1 MSADSRPSPPAPR
14 HRSVAFTL
22 VELLVVIGIIAL
34 LIAILLPALNKA
46 RKQGAWATCLSNM
59 KQIGNALMMYANENR
74 GYLPRPASGANG
86 PWPDDIINW
95 LKTPPYSP
103 PGGQQIY
110 PFNDSSL
117 AKYLNARD
125 DKLARIWRCPLD
137 APNDRPPQAGRDTY
151 GVYPYTY
158 SMNDEWSPWD
168 TGHVPPGYGGNV
180 INTLTGPRKKLTS
193 VKGAADKILMIEEEN
208 PNDARWTHEL
218 GTDDLTTRHAGKGN
232 ILFHDMH
239 VATMYPSDAMGKVRF
254 WDPFFY
260 PP

>member
-1 MSADSRPSPPAPR
+1 MPIEPRPAASPR
-14 HRSVAFTL
+14 NRSVAFTL

-46 RKQGAWATCLSNM
+46 RKQGAWAFCLSNM

-95 LKTPPYSP
+95 LKTPPYNP
-103 PGGQQIY
+103 PGGQQVY
-110 PFNDSSL
+110 PFND
-117 AKYLNARD
+117 
-125 DKLARIWRCPLD
+125 
-137 APNDRPPQAGRDTY
+137 
-151 GVYPYTY
+151 

-168 TGHVPPGYGGNV
+168 NRHVPPGYGGNIV
-180 INTLTGPRKKLTS
+180 NTLTGPRKKPTS
-193 VKGAADKILMIEEEN
+193 VKNAADKILMIEEEN

-239 VATMYPSDAMGKVRF
+239 VATMYPGDAMGKVQY